1 MLNLGKKQQTRI
13 NQEILYKEIMMEEK
27 VYDICYKCGKSDHNL
42 TMNELN
48 ESDFDIYCDDCFGGE
63 E

>member
-1 MLNLGKKQQTRI
+1 MLNLEKKQQTRI
-13 NQEILYKEIMMEEK
+13 NQEILYKERMMEEK
-27 VYDICYKCGKSDHNL
+27 VYDICYKCGKSDDNL

-48 ESDFDIYCDDCFGGE
+48 ESDFDIYCDDCFEGE